1 MSIEE
6 INSSTFLTD
15 VIILIRDSLRDNI
28 ADPIIRPTNENFI
41 MTSYPKNAVTYPII
55 TVVDNGIVQ
64 QGKLGMGSQGTMLR
78 LTVEIRIWARNVIER
93 DTLFNKIHDY
103 FRTNQLSGDDL
114 TGANLH
120 DFYIGS
126 VVNVPEKDVQSKV
139 MEMTYLFLCI

>member
-6 INSSTFLTD
+6 VNSSTFLTD
-15 VIILIRDSLRDNI
+15 VIILIRDNLRNSI
-28 ADPIIRPTNENFI
+28 EDPIIRPTNESFV
-41 MTSYPKNAVTYPII
+41 MTSYPKNVVNYPII
-55 TVVDNGIVQ
+55 TVVDNGVIQ

-78 LTVEIRIWARNVIER
+78 ITVEIRIWARNVVER

-103 FRTNQLSGDDL
+103 FRTNQLNGDDL

-139 MEMTYLFLCI
+139 MEVTYLFLCV